1 MAKRLGD
8 QDHALIRVE
17 MVSCNI
23 VTGHTRT
30 LLAGAYLSPSTLN
43 RLLGFEE
50 SLHQFKSLDHIVL
63 GDCNVDLD
71 DAWRSWSH
79 RVVDLLT

>member
-1 MAKRLGD
+1 MAQRVGD
-8 QDHALIRVE
+8 QFHALIRVE

-30 LLAGAYLSPSTLN
+30 PLAGAYLSSSTLN
-43 RLLGFEE
+43 RLPGLEE

-63 GDCNVDLD
+63 GDFNVDLD
-71 DAWRSWSH
+71 DSWSLWSH
-79 RVVDLLT
+79 RVVDILT